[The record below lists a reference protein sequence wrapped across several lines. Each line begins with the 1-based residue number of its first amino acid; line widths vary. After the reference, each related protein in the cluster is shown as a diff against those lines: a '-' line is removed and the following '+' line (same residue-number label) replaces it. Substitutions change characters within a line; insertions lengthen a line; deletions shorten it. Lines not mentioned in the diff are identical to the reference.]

1 MRKFWLVFRY
11 EYLQHVLRK
20 RFIFALLSMPLF
32 VILMVGVGFL
42 AVWAEYDGRPIG
54 YTDLSGVFK
63 DAQVVPPNGDS
74 LFPPIKILR
83 FETEQEARQEL
94 DSGKLQTMFVI
105 DSGYLKNGKVKLVAM
120 DATKENTRDEFD
132 SFLHYNLLRGQS
144 DAVRTRLLSGPDITI
159 QSLSSSRRMD
169 KNEFLNILLPLV
181 SGILFVVVIN
191 TSGTYLVQALVEE
204 KENRTMEIVVT
215 SVSPGQ
221 LMAGKVVGD
230 LLVGLT
236 ELVVWLFFGFLAFF
250 FAQRYFPG
258 AENLRI
264 NMDSLWLMVLTLLP
278 AFVMV
283 AALMALAGVTT
294 TDSRE
299 AQQMAGL
306 FTLPIMIPFF
316 LLTQLM
322 QSPNSP
328 LSIGLS
334 LFPLTAPISM
344 PMRVAFTEVPIW
356 QIGVCLALLVL
367 CAAGALWLA
376 GRAFR
381 LGMLRYGKK
390 LPWRAIFAKG
400 G

>member
-1 MRKFWLVFRY
+1 
-11 EYLQHVLRK
+11 
-20 RFIFALLSMPLF
+20 
-32 VILMVGVGFL
+32 
-42 AVWAEYDGRPIG
+42 
-54 YTDLSGVFK
+54 
-63 DAQVVPPNGDS
+63 
-74 LFPPIKILR
+74 
-83 FETEQEARQEL
+83 
-94 DSGKLQTMFVI
+94 
-105 DSGYLKNGKVKLVAM
+105 M

>member
-1 MRKFWLVFRY
+1 
-11 EYLQHVLRK
+11 
-20 RFIFALLSMPLF
+20 
-32 VILMVGVGFL
+32 
-42 AVWAEYDGRPIG
+42 
-54 YTDLSGVFK
+54 
-63 DAQVVPPNGDS
+63 
-74 LFPPIKILR
+74 
-83 FETEQEARQEL
+83 
-94 DSGKLQTMFVI
+94 
-105 DSGYLKNGKVKLVAM
+105 
-120 DATKENTRDEFD
+120 
-132 SFLHYNLLRGQS
+132 
-144 DAVRTRLLSGPDITI
+144 
-159 QSLSSSRRMD
+159 
-169 KNEFLNILLPLV
+169 
-181 SGILFVVVIN
+181 VVIN

-215 SVSPGQ
+215 SVSPGE

-236 ELVVWLFFGFLAFF
+236 ELVAWLLFGFLAFA

-258 AENLRI
+258 AENLRV
-264 NMDSLWLMVLTLLP
+264 NMDSLWLMLLTLLP

-283 AALMALAGVTT
+283 SALMALAGVTT

-306 FTLPIMIPFF
+306 FTLPIMVPFF
-316 LLTQLM
+316 LLVQLM
-322 QSPNSP
+322 ESPNSP

-344 PMRVAFTEVPIW
+344 PMRVAFTEVPPW
-356 QIGVCLALLVL
+356 QIGVCLFLLVL

-390 LPWRAIFAKG
+390 LPWRAIFAREG
-400 G
+400 